1 MDFSTPPEFWWS
13 TDILLII
20 NSSLGMD
27 QEIHPSGQGRSD
39 SVKINPSLLRMRE
52 CLFQGLDGRRL
63 CRRYI
68 PSSFSSCHLVTIS
81 NFQNCRRYTLHRLTG
96 SDNWHAGLWGNLS
109 QFDTFQLLTTHCSK
123 ALFTTVDSTVFS
135 FVHNVS
141 CFALSYKLDFRCAGS
156 RVEVV
161 KILVYLDLLDAKVLD
176 MLFPKG

>member
-1 MDFSTPPEFWWS
+1 MPIPGVRWA
-13 TDILLII
+13 
-20 NSSLGMD
+20 
-27 QEIHPSGQGRSD
+27 
-39 SVKINPSLLRMRE
+39 KA
-52 CLFQGLDGRRL
+52 LF
-63 CRRYI
+63 
-68 PSSFSSCHLVTIS
+68 SFSSSELSALYSVIIFILLSCQHFSFGGIF

-176 MLFPKG
+176 MLFPKKLRGVLGTKVRDYLGIIPKCILGPKEHF